1 MVTAVLKLTDLA
13 ARVERVEQSAARR
26 IEELAGADGISVR
39 TGCFCNPGAGEIAE

>member
-26 IEELAGADGISVR
+26 IEELAADCAKALAQV
-39 TGCFCNPGAGEIAE
+39 AGLR